1 MTRKLLVLVLLIS
14 TLLPLQTTEALSL
27 AYLVTEQHLTLELAT
42 DGSAKI
48 EDRIHYSG
56 PENFNLSYTIYQPS
70 TMKEDVS
77 ENASSVALNLED
89 LNLEIE
95 VINLETGDSQQ
106 VEMGAQEETNHYYAS
121 PKNGDILID
130 LQMTDYGGEYGL
142 VFHYDLT
149 SFVTNYQD
157 AAVIDSL
164 KAAGGPI
171 QQYTTSTV
179 RVILPGG
186 LDFSAEAAELEP
198 MAEVESEPTVETDFE
213 AESEPAADAENES
226 KSEIESESDSPA
238 EIDNSSNIS
247 NMISSSLPIAPN
259 PSNEAAAHFSEKLPG
274 DFWVWIFYAEDAQLT
289 LEPGEEQT
297 VLQIYFPKIGLSEP
311 TEIQVTVPI
320 ERFTDNPQIVSE
332 SILESLSQTNRERMA
347 TEAAYEDIW

>member
-56 PENFNLSYTIYQPS
+56 PENFKLSYTIYQPS

-198 MAEVESEPTVETDFE
+198 MAEVEI
-213 AESEPAADAENES
+213 EPAAEAEFGA
-226 KSEIESESDSPA
+226 EIESDSDSSA

>member
-56 PENFNLSYTIYQPS
+56 PENFKLSYTIYQPS

-198 MAEVESEPTVETDFE
+198 MAEVEI
-213 AESEPAADAENES
+213 EPAAEAEFGA
-226 KSEIESESDSPA
+226 EIESDSDSSA

-247 NMISSSLPIAPN
+247 NMISSSLPIGPN